1 MKVGQGVGTGVRA
14 TAIENDNSRIDPHAV
29 KKRKDSFEGPHGET
43 VVIVGRWLEDG
54 SEFNHAAADI

>member
-43 VVIVGRWLEDG
+43 VVIVGR
-54 SEFNHAAADI
+54 